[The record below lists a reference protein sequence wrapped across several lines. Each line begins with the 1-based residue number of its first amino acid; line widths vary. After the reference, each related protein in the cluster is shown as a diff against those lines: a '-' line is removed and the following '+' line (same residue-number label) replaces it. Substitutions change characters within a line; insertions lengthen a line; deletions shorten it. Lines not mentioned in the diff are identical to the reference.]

1 MTRGSS
7 SWINL
12 NGAVAATRTH
22 ITSLTSS
29 VGLWQ
34 FQPGAA
40 NQSPPFN
47 KTLSTQILVPFP
59 VESCLSGI
67 GAPTKR
73 LFIVLMLLQVR
84 TISTCGTAS
93 CSTSHRRSC
102 RAPRASCSTLAPWTG
117 KCVLFAHLYVDFCT
131 QTNVYING
139 KLLGTHEGGYDG
151 FSFDITAN
159 VRSDHPLSHTPMH
172 LLHTYVA
179 ACMSQV
185 QHLNNELIV
194 GVYDPSDLGSQA
206 RPLRLPRTYIP
217 FYSPTVSSASARSRT
232 LVATPTRP
240 PPASGRPCGAHYCCI
255 CVRVVY
261 TRAPVVPMLCG
272 AFGSV

>member
-12 NGAVAATRTH
+12 NGAFLAALHLRN
-22 ITSLTSS
+22 IWLTSS

-47 KTLSTQILVPFP
+47 RTLSAQILVPFP

-67 GAPTKR
+67 GAQGE
-73 LFIVLMLLQVR
+73 FFSIVLTQLQVK
-84 TISTCGTAS
+84 TISTCGTVS
-93 CSTSHRRSC
+93 CSTCHLRSC

-117 KCVLFAHLYVDFCT
+117 KCVLLVQLYVDSLA

-159 VRSDHPLSHTPMH
+159 VRSDHLFSHTPII
-172 LLHTYVA
+172 LTWLHVSGA
-179 ACMSQV
+179 A
-185 QHLNNELIV
+185 L
-194 GVYDPSDLGSQA
+194 
-206 RPLRLPRTYIP
+206 
-217 FYSPTVSSASARSRT
+217 
-232 LVATPTRP
+232 
-240 PPASGRPCGAHYCCI
+240 
-255 CVRVVY
+255 
-261 TRAPVVPMLCG
+261 
-272 AFGSV
+272 